1 MSSEDRGLV
10 VRVGSVEIEVPRT
23 VGYYG
28 GIGVAVATGMI
39 EPPLAA
45 FIAVVPFL
53 KMLNRPNSTKPARI
67 VSQTLGG
74 AAKPV
79 GDDSLSSIRIVNAKE
94 ASPDP
99 VRLRVLDL
107 AGRQLNGI
115 WNDARALSRS

>member
-1 MSSEDRGLV
+1 MSTEDRGLV

-23 VGYYG
+23 LGYYG
-28 GIGVAVATGMI
+28 GIGMAVATGMI

-79 GDDSLSSIRIVNAKE
+79 GGDSLSSIRIVNAKE
-94 ASPDP
+94 AAPNP
-99 VRLRVLDL
+99 VHIGMLDL
-107 AGRQLNGI
+107 AGSHLQGI
-115 WNDARALSRS
+115 WNEARALSRS